1 MGKERFKNEGRKVGG
16 QEEPV
21 MPDTV
26 ERSQIRM
33 EKYPLAF
40 VLAAPKLA
48 ASVNSLLREGGL
60 HFLGLRTDYHKLTWL
75 KTAIYCLVVLE
86 ARILNFSRVALSL
99 ALALQRV
106 DVRVLDSS

>member
-1 MGKERFKNEGRKVGG
+1 MGKERFKKEGRKVGG

-48 ASVNSLLREGGL
+48 ASVNSLLREGG
-60 HFLGLRTDYHKLTWL
+60 
-75 KTAIYCLVVLE
+75 
-86 ARILNFSRVALSL
+86 
-99 ALALQRV
+99 
-106 DVRVLDSS
+106 SSFPRADNK